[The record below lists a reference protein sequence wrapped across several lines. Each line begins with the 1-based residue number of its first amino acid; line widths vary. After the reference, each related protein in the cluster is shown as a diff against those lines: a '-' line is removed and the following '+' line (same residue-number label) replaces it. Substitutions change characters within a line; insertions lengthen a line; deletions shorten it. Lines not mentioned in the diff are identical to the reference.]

1 MDRRFQAKLWS
12 WLARHAEVSVGKDRE
27 ANHRSFEEVVEQDD
41 GAPRVFVSEERT
53 WLAITGHEPDET
65 KVLPTEFALLSIIAS
80 GKSTGIPQT
89 DLVRLSGQDKRS
101 VPKRTD
107 VLQKKGYIQ
116 KRAIQVKSTR
126 TSLCTLRQFLQP
138 EYVTWQASTD
148 QAAGAGSR
156 MVDFKAFTDKLF
168 DILRDYKIV
177 ARNDLKSLLGFS
189 DAWHW
194 KVLSRALRKFE
205 RIGVLKRVKA
215 MSQYQDTVNKLHP
228 CVMLLRDPSD
238 RDLELFHE
246 FSQNLFSNLGNLGQK
261 EDVDEP
267 DEDYEEE
274 PERAGTVGIVKRE
287 ESVEEAGRVL
297 PTWTPDRSLYHII
310 LDRVD
315 AAGTSGV
322 NNHVSLQY
330 LAWIWDRAKIFRAL
344 CAAALERSFAD
355 HWKTL
360 WPVWSNAGNS
370 PSHHIYAI
378 WLSFVIRSSS
388 VRTPCTS
395 TTHFATTRP

>member
-1 MDRRFQAKLWS
+1 MGPCTTAGCMLSTGAGLTRSGASVADILSFTAAFYAKAGQNHAVDRRFQAKLWS
-12 WLARHAEVSVGKDRE
+12 WLTRHAEVSVGKDRE
-27 ANHRSFEEVVEQDD
+27 ANHLSFEEVEQDAR
-41 GAPRVFVSEERT
+41 APRVFVSEERT

-80 GKSTGIPQT
+80 GKSNGIPQT

-126 TSLCTLRQFLQP
+126 TSLCTLCKFLQP
-138 EYVTWQASTD
+138 EYVTGQAPAD
-148 QAAGAGSR
+148 QSSGAGSR

-177 ARNDLKSLLGFS
+177 ARNDLKRLLGFS

-246 FSQNLFSNLGNLGQK
+246 FSQNLFSNMGQK

-310 LDRVD
+310 LDKVD
-315 AAGTSGV
+315 AAGTSGL
-322 NNHVSLQY
+322 NNHVRLQSLPSI
-330 LAWIWDRAKIFRAL
+330 LEL
-344 CAAALERSFAD
+344 C
-355 HWKTL
+355 
-360 WPVWSNAGNS
+360 
-370 PSHHIYAI
+370 
-378 WLSFVIRSSS
+378 
-388 VRTPCTS
+388 
-395 TTHFATTRP
+395 

>member
-1 MDRRFQAKLWS
+1 M
-12 WLARHAEVSVGKDRE
+12 GKDRE
-27 ANHRSFEEVVEQDD
+27 ANHLSFEEVEQDAR
-41 GAPRVFVSEERT
+41 APRVFVSEERT

-80 GKSTGIPQT
+80 GKSNGIPQT

-126 TSLCTLRQFLQP
+126 TSLCTLCKFLQP
-138 EYVTWQASTD
+138 EYVTGHAPD
-148 QAAGAGSR
+148 QSSGAGSR

-177 ARNDLKSLLGFS
+177 ARNDLKRLLGFS

-246 FSQNLFSNLGNLGQK
+246 FSQNLFSNMGQK

-310 LDRVD
+310 LDKVD
-315 AAGTSGV
+315 AAGTSGL
-322 NNHVSLQY
+322 NNHVRLQSLPSI
-330 LAWIWDRAKIFRAL
+330 LEL
-344 CAAALERSFAD
+344 C
-355 HWKTL
+355 
-360 WPVWSNAGNS
+360 
-370 PSHHIYAI
+370 
-378 WLSFVIRSSS
+378 
-388 VRTPCTS
+388 
-395 TTHFATTRP
+395 